1 MMPENRAFQNN
12 VPQRVVSL
20 QPSVTVT
27 LRDLGLLDRL
37 VACTKYCVDVC
48 PEVLKTGCVI
58 VEDSWSAKADQ
69 IMAAKPDLVIASVPY
84 QLDSVAEIL
93 KSGVPFLGLAPK
105 SLDDIYKD
113 IMMIARVMGL
123 ESGGESPGTALVASM
138 QTQVEAMRQRIA
150 GSERPLVYCE
160 EWGKPLILSQ
170 TWVAEL
176 VEAAGGRFFGQP
188 GKHTTEEEVAAADP
202 DVIVA
207 AWCGAGDRV
216 PLEKIIPRRGW
227 EQTKAAKNGRVYCIN
242 DEFLNTPASTLMQG
256 LHALAAAIHPEMFG
270 APKGLRRID
279 NTKLTAALTEKIN
292 HKGHEG
298 AQRTVFQVKS
308 IFSRVPS
315 LTSVVQAMLGEFK
328 R

>member
-1 MMPENRAFQNN
+1 MFWAANEQLYIISMMPENWAFQNN

-27 LRDLGLLDRL
+27 LRDLALLDRL
-37 VACTKYCVDVC
+37 VACTKYCLDVC

-84 QLDSVAEIL
+84 QMESVAEIL
-93 KSGVPFLGLAPK
+93 KSGAPFLGLSPK

-113 IMMIARVMGL
+113 IMMISRVMGL
-123 ESGGESPGTALVASM
+123 ESRSASQQSTAVVAKM
-138 QTQVEAMRQRIA
+138 ERQVQSMRQRTA
-150 GSERPLVYCE
+150 GAAKPLVYCE

-216 PLEKIIPRRGW
+216 PLEKIIPKRGW

-256 LHALAAAIHPEMFG
+256 LNALAAAIHPETFG
-270 APKGLRRID
+270 VTKGLRRID
-279 NTKLTAALTEKIN
+279 NSRLTAALTER
-292 HKGHEG
+292 
-298 AQRTVFQVKS
+298 A
-308 IFSRVPS
+308 
-315 LTSVVQAMLGEFK
+315 
-328 R
+328 

>member
-27 LRDLGLLDRL
+27 LRDLELLDRL

-48 PEVLKTGCVI
+48 PQVLKTGCVI

-113 IMMIARVMGL
+113 ITMIARVMGL
-123 ESGGESPGTALVASM
+123 ESGGESLGTALVASM

-216 PLEKIIPRRGW
+216 PLEKIIPRREW
-227 EQTKAAKNGRVYCIN
+227 EQTKAAKNSRVYCIN

-270 APKGLRRID
+270 VTKGLRRIQE
-279 NTKLTAALTEKIN
+279 NTLETQR
-292 HKGHEG
+292 KGVSG
-298 AQRTVFQVKS
+298 GLRIDIK
-308 IFSRVPS
+308 
-315 LTSVVQAMLGEFK
+315 
-328 R
+328 

>member
-1 MMPENRAFQNN
+1 MPEKLI
-12 VPQRVVSL
+12 PQRVVSL

-27 LRDLGLLDRL
+27 LRDLGVLDRL

-48 PEVLKTGCVI
+48 PEVLETGCII

-84 QLDSVAEIL
+84 RLESVGEIL

-105 SLDDIYKD
+105 NLDDVYKD

-123 ESGGESPGTALVASM
+123 ETRAGSQRGTFLVARIEKKVQSM
-138 QTQVEAMRQRIA
+138 WQKTTGLA
-150 GSERPLVYCE
+150 RPLVYCE

-188 GKHTTEEEVAAADP
+188 GKQVTEEEAAAADP

-216 PLEKIIPRRGW
+216 PLEKIISKRGW

-242 DEFLNTPASTLMQG
+242 DEFLNTPASTLIQG
-256 LHALAAAIHPEMFG
+256 LHALAAAIHPELFG
-270 APKGLRRID
+270 APNGLRSIHH
-279 NTKLTAALTEKIN
+279 A
-292 HKGHEG
+292 
-298 AQRTVFQVKS
+298 KS
-308 IFSRVPS
+308 VS
-315 LTSVVQAMLGEFK
+315 VQAEGT
-328 R
+328 

>member
-1 MMPENRAFQNN
+1 
-12 VPQRVVSL
+12 
-20 QPSVTVT
+20 
-27 LRDLGLLDRL
+27 
-37 VACTKYCVDVC
+37 
-48 PEVLKTGCVI
+48 
-58 VEDSWSAKADQ
+58 
-69 IMAAKPDLVIASVPY
+69 
-84 QLDSVAEIL
+84 VAEIL

-113 IMMIARVMGL
+113 ITMIARVMGL
-123 ESGGESPGTALVASM
+123 ESGGESLGTALVASM

-216 PLEKIIPRRGW
+216 PLEKIIPRREW
-227 EQTKAAKNGRVYCIN
+227 EQTKAAKNSRVYCIN

-270 APKGLRRID
+270 VTKGLRRIQE
-279 NTKLTAALTEKIN
+279 NTLETQR
-292 HKGHEG
+292 KGVSG
-298 AQRTVFQVKS
+298 GLRIDIK
-308 IFSRVPS
+308 
-315 LTSVVQAMLGEFK
+315 
-328 R
+328 